1 MLECTGDNKLANL
14 RTPGP
19 IPLDDE
25 ILESLGTQMIN
36 HRGPEYK
43 DLLFKTTEG
52 LKKVFAT
59 RNDVYIITGSGTSAM
74 EAAVVNTLSPGD
86 KAINATVGV
95 FGNRFGVICERYGV
109 DVTTLEFPFGSDI
122 DISSLR
128 SCIEENP
135 DVKAVMI
142 THNETSTGVTNNIK
156 VAAEVIK
163 GEYDKLVL
171 VDGISSVC
179 SIPIETD
186 AWGLDVVATASQK
199 GWMLPPGLAFIS
211 FSERAWQAHSEST
224 MPRFYLDMAEYKR
237 YFEIGPPPFTPSISC
252 MFALS
257 TALDRIDQEGL
268 GPLYERHATIGKF
281 TRDSIRD
288 LGLDIFPE
296 REEIASNTCTAVSI
310 PDGVDGGSLV
320 TKMRTE
326 HDVVL
331 AGGQAGLSGKIFRI
345 GHMGL
350 TSHSDIKETIDALKV
365 VLPQVGFTGHR

>member
-1 MLECTGDNKLANL
+1 MANL

-43 DLLFKTTEG
+43 ALLFKTTEG

-59 RNDVYIITGSGTSAM
+59 KNDVYIITGSGTAAM

-109 DVTTLEFPFGSDI
+109 NLTTLEFPFGTDI
-122 DISSLR
+122 DIAKLR
-128 SCIEENP
+128 ACIEENP

-142 THNETSTGVTNNIK
+142 THNETSTGVTNNIR

-186 AWGLDVVATASQK
+186 VWDLDVVATASQK

-211 FSERAWQAHSEST
+211 FSDRAWQAHAEST

-237 YFEIGPPPFTPSISC
+237 YFEIGQPPFTPSISC

-257 TALDRIDQEGL
+257 TALDRIEQEGL
-268 GPLYERHATIGKF
+268 GSLYEGTQ
-281 TRDSIRD
+281 
-288 LGLDIFPE
+288 L
-296 REEIASNTCTAVSI
+296 
-310 PDGVDGGSLV
+310 
-320 TKMRTE
+320 
-326 HDVVL
+326 
-331 AGGQAGLSGKIFRI
+331 
-345 GHMGL
+345 
-350 TSHSDIKETIDALKV
+350 
-365 VLPQVGFTGHR
+365 